1 MLASTACTEAR
12 IAGLNLYDLNT
23 FATFRGT
30 IGIYSTCIG
39 ETAFGVAGLIE
50 KQQHRKDSRSSLD
63 RLQALTGTLGKSPM
77 LTKKPSN

>member
-50 KQQHRKDSRSSLD
+50 KTAAQEGFKIVIGSFTGVD
-63 RLQALTGTLGKSPM
+63 RHPGKSPM